1 MRNLSTIALYGI
13 LLYSRSTTESEEK
26 MLRMCERS
34 FTIIIEIKI
43 IKIDTWGCGPAVE
56 GICSLSLHQA
66 SSFTVHACHP
76 RGVLHAHWAC
86 KIFSGS
92 ED

>member
-43 IKIDTWGCGPAVE
+43 IKIDT
-56 GICSLSLHQA
+56 
-66 SSFTVHACHP
+66 
-76 RGVLHAHWAC
+76 
-86 KIFSGS
+86 
-92 ED
+92 